1 MVIFNHMVRV
11 IPESFGQRYQLP
23 EVIQYTVCPCSTF
36 MPHAFELQ
44 LFIVRFAHYLKKK
57 IAIALYKQGDL

>member
-1 MVIFNHMVRV
+1 
-11 IPESFGQRYQLP
+11 
-23 EVIQYTVCPCSTF
+23 

-57 IAIALYKQGDL
+57 LQLHCTSKEICNFQYYYVVEKELVRWLLVPCCVFTQQPQ